1 MLGDATRRDD
11 DDDVTAGGYKFDL
24 EVIIHN
30 KIQKNK
36 RNYSDISCWLSS
48 VLET

>member
-1 MLGDATRRDD
+1 MLLDD
-11 DDDVTAGGYKFDL
+11 DDDDDATSRCNLTAGGCKFDL

-36 RNYSDISCWLSS
+36 RNYSDISC
-48 VLET
+48 